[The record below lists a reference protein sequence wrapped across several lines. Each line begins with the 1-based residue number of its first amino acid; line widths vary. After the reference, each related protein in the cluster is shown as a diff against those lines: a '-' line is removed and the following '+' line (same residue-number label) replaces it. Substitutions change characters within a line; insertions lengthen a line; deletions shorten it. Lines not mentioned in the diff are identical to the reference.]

1 MPETASGSDRRT
13 GSHLVATVLMQ
24 EMQRDE
30 GIVVFGEDVGA
41 LGGVF
46 GATRRLQREFG
57 SSRVFDTPISETAFV
72 GMAIGAAQA
81 GLRPIVEIMFVDF
94 IGVCFDQ
101 VLNQMAKNHYMS
113 GGRVRVPLVLR
124 TAVGSI
130 GSAAQHS
137 QVLSATFAHIPGL
150 KVLFPGTPGDL
161 KGLLVAAIRSDDPV
175 VFLEHK
181 WLLKSRLSELPFND
195 ADSPDSPELP
205 VEPSPIGVARRI
217 REGSDVSIFA
227 SGWMVQQAMIAATE
241 LESEGISAGVVDIR
255 SLVPLDRDGLAE
267 EALKAPRALVVDEDF
282 TGFGTAAEVMASIAE
297 RIPGEVRMARHA
309 LDVPQPASK
318 VLEER
323 VVPSAGSIARAAERL
338 MRT

>member
-1 MPETASGSDRRT
+1 MPESPRAADRRT

-81 GLRPIVEIMFVDF
+81 GLRPITEIMFVDF

-161 KGLLVAAIRSDDPV
+161 EGLLVAAIRSDDPV

-181 WLLKSRLSELPFND
+181 WLLKSRLAEVPFSD
-195 ADSPDSPELP
+195 AGSPELP

-282 TGFGTAAEVMASIAE
+282 AGFGTAAEVMASIAE

-318 VLEER
+318 VLEES
-323 VVPSAGSIARAAERL
+323 VVPSPGSIARAAERL
-338 MRT
+338 TRT

>member
-1 MPETASGSDRRT
+1 MPESTNTPDRRT
-13 GSHLVATVLMQ
+13 GSHLVASVLMD
-24 EMQRDE
+24 EMRRDDA
-30 GIVVFGEDVGA
+30 IVVFGEDVGA

-57 SSRVFDTPISETAFV
+57 AARVFDTPISETAFV

-81 GLRPIVEIMFVDF
+81 GLRPITEIMFVDF

-150 KVLFPGTPGDL
+150 KVLFPATPGDL
-161 KGLLVAAIRSDDPV
+161 QGLLVAAIRSDDPV

-195 ADSPDSPELP
+195 VDSREAP
-205 VEPSPIGVARRI
+205 VEPAVIGQVRRI
-217 REGSDVSIFA
+217 RDGSDVSIIA
-227 SGWMVQQAMIAATE
+227 GGWMVQQAVLAARE
-241 LESEGISAGVVDIR
+241 LESAGVSAGVVDIR
-255 SLVPLDRDGLAE
+255 SLVPLDREGLAIE
-267 EALKAPRALVVDEDF
+267 VRKAPCALIVDEDF
-282 TGFGTAAEVMASIAE
+282 AGFGTTGEVMASIAE

-309 LDVPQPASK
+309 LVVPQPASK
-318 VLEER
+318 VLEEE
-323 VVPSAGSIARAAERL
+323 VVPSARSIVRHVVRL
-338 MRT
+338 LQA

>member
-1 MPETASGSDRRT
+1 MPDPTSAADRRT
-13 GSHLVATVLMQ
+13 GSHLVAAVLMQ
-24 EMQRDE
+24 EMRRDDRV
-30 GIVVFGEDVGA
+30 VVFGEDVGG

-57 SSRVFDTPISETAFV
+57 SARVFDTPISETAFV

-101 VLNQMAKNHYMS
+101 VLNQMATNHYMS

-137 QVLSATFAHIPGL
+137 QVLSAMFAHIPGL

-161 KGLLVAAIRSDDPV
+161 EGLLVAAIRSDDPV
-175 VFLEHK
+175 IFLEHK
-181 WLLKSRLSELPFND
+181 WLLKSRLSDLPFND
-195 ADSPDSPELP
+195 SDSRDSP
-205 VEPSPIGVARRI
+205 VEPAAIGKVRRI
-217 REGSDVSIFA
+217 RDGSDLSIIT
-227 SGWMVQQAMIAATE
+227 SGWMVQQAALAARE
-241 LESEGISAGVVDIR
+241 LESAGISAGVVDIR
-255 SLVPLDRDGLAE
+255 SLVPLDREGLAT
-267 EALKAPRALVVDEDF
+267 EARRAPCALVVDEDF
-282 TGFGTAAEVMASIAE
+282 AGFGTTGEVMASIAE
-297 RIPGEVRMARHA
+297 RIPGEVCMTRHA

-318 VLEER
+318 VLEEQ
-323 VVPSAGSIARAAERL
+323 VVPSARSIARQAERL
-338 MRT
+338 LQA

>member
-1 MPETASGSDRRT
+1 MTESAGAPDRRT
-13 GSHLVATVLMQ
+13 GSHLVAAVLME
-24 EMQRDE
+24 EMRRDDR
-30 GIVVFGEDVGA
+30 IVVFGEDVGA

-81 GLRPIVEIMFVDF
+81 GLRPITEIMFVDF

-113 GGRVRVPLVLR
+113 GGRVRVPLVMR

-150 KVLFPGTPGDL
+150 KVLFPATPRDIQ
-161 KGLLVAAIRSDDPV
+161 GLLVAAIRSDDPV
-175 VFLEHK
+175 IFLEHK
-181 WLLKSRLSELPFND
+181 WLLKSRLAELPFND
-195 ADSPDSPELP
+195 ADSGDSA
-205 VEPSPIGVARRI
+205 VEPAVLGKVRRI
-217 REGSDVSIFA
+217 RDGSDLSIIT
-227 SGWMVQQAMIAATE
+227 SGWMVQQAVLAAQE
-241 LESEGISAGVVDIR
+241 LESAGISAGVVDIR
-255 SLVPLDRDGLAE
+255 SLVPLDRDGLAD
-267 EALKAPRALVVDEDF
+267 EAGRAPCALVVDEDF
-282 TGFGTAAEVMASIAE
+282 AGFGTTGEVMASIAE
-297 RIPGEVRMARHA
+297 RIPGEVHMARHA

-318 VLEER
+318 VLEEQ
-323 VVPSAGSIARAAERL
+323 VVPSARSIARQAERL
-338 MRT
+338 LQA

>member
-1 MPETASGSDRRT
+1 MPESPSGSDRRT
-13 GSHLVATVLMQ
+13 GSHLVAAVLMQ
-24 EMQRDE
+24 EMQRDD
-30 GIVVFGEDVGA
+30 GVVTFGEDVGA

-57 SSRVFDTPISETAFV
+57 SARVFDTPISETAFV

-161 KGLLVAAIRSDDPV
+161 EGLLVAAIRSDDPV

-195 ADSPDSPELP
+195 VGSPELP

-297 RIPGEVRMARHA
+297 RIPGGVRMARHA

-323 VVPSAGSIARAAERL
+323 VVPSAGSIARQAARL
-338 MRT
+338 VHA

>member
-1 MPETASGSDRRT
+1 MPESTSASDRRT
-13 GSHLVATVLMQ
+13 GSHLVAAVLME
-24 EMQRDE
+24 EMRRDG
-30 GIVVFGEDVGA
+30 GIVTFGEDVGA

-57 SSRVFDTPISETAFV
+57 GMRVFDTPISETAFV

-113 GGRVRVPLVLR
+113 GGRVRVPLVMR

-150 KVLFPGTPGDL
+150 KVVFPATPGDL
-161 KGLLVAAIRSDDPV
+161 QGLLAAAIRSDDPV

-181 WLLKSRLSELPFND
+181 WLLKSRLTELPFND
-195 ADSPDSPELP
+195 VDSQDSP
-205 VEPSPIGVARRI
+205 VEPSEIGKVRRI
-217 REGSDVSIFA
+217 RDGSDVSIIA
-227 SGWMVQQAMIAATE
+227 SGWMVQQAVLAARE
-241 LESEGISAGVVDIR
+241 LESEGVSAGVVDIR
-255 SLVPLDRDGLAE
+255 SLVPLDREGLAE
-267 EALKAPRALVVDEDF
+267 EALRAPRALVVDEDF
-282 TGFGTAAEVMASIAE
+282 TGFGTTGEVMASIAE
-297 RIPGEVRMARHA
+297 RIPGEVRMARHG

-318 VLEER
+318 VLEEQ
-323 VVPSAGSIARAAERL
+323 VVPSARSIARQAKHLLQA
-338 MRT
+338 

>member
-1 MPETASGSDRRT
+1 MAESTPARDRRT
-13 GSHLVATVLMQ
+13 GSHLVAAAISQ
-24 EMQRDE
+24 EMRRDDAM
-30 GIVVFGEDVGA
+30 VVFGEDVGA

-57 SSRVFDTPISETAFV
+57 SDRVFDTPISETAFV
-72 GMAIGAAQA
+72 GMAVGAAQA

-101 VLNQMAKNHYMS
+101 VINQMAKNHYMS

-124 TAVGSI
+124 AAVGSI

-137 QVLSATFAHIPGL
+137 QVLAATFAHVPGL

-161 KGLLVAAIRSDDPV
+161 EGLLVAAIRSDDPV
-175 VFLEHK
+175 IFLEHK

-195 ADSPDSPELP
+195 ADSGGTA
-205 VEPSPIGVARRI
+205 VEPSPIGKARRI
-217 REGSDVSIFA
+217 RDGSDVSIITC
-227 SGWMVQQAMIAATE
+227 GWMVQQAVIAADD
-241 LESEGISAGVVDIR
+241 LESAGISAGVVDIR

-267 EALKAPRALVVDEDF
+267 QALRAQCALVVDEDF
-282 TGFGTAAEVMASIAE
+282 AGFGTASEVMASIAE

-309 LDVPQPASK
+309 LEVPQPASK

-323 VVPSAGSIARAAERL
+323 VVPSARSIARQATRL
-338 MRT
+338 VRA

>member
-1 MPETASGSDRRT
+1 MPEPTSASDRRT
-13 GSHLVATVLMQ
+13 GSHLVAAVLMQ
-24 EMQRDE
+24 EMRRDE
-30 GIVVFGEDVGA
+30 RIVVFGEDVGA

-57 SSRVFDTPISETAFV
+57 SARVFDTPISETAFV

-161 KGLLVAAIRSDDPV
+161 EGLLVAAIRSDDPV
-175 VFLEHK
+175 IFLEHK
-181 WLLKSRLSELPFND
+181 WLLKSRPAEVPFSD
-195 ADSPDSPELP
+195 TAVQESP
-205 VEPSPIGVARRI
+205 VEPSTIGKVRRI
-217 REGSDVSIFA
+217 REGSDVSIIA
-227 SGWMVQQAMIAATE
+227 SGWMVQQAVVAAE
-241 LESEGISAGVVDIR
+241 MLESEGVSAGIVDLR

-267 EALKAPRALVVDEDF
+267 EALKAPHALVVDEDF
-282 TGFGTAAEVMASIAE
+282 AGFGTAGEVIASIAE
-297 RIPGEVRMARHA
+297 RVPREVRMGRHA
-309 LDVPQPASK
+309 LNVPQPASG
-318 VLEER
+318 VLEEH
-323 VVPSAGSIARAAERL
+323 VVPSAGSIAREAARL
-338 MRT
+338 VRS

>member
-1 MPETASGSDRRT
+1 MPESAGASDRRT
-13 GSHLVATVLMQ
+13 GSHLVADVLME
-24 EMQRDE
+24 EMRRDE
-30 GIVVFGEDVGA
+30 RIVVFGEDVGA

-57 SSRVFDTPISETAFV
+57 GTRVFDTPISETAFV

-81 GLRPIVEIMFVDF
+81 GLRPITEIMFVDF

-113 GGRVRVPLVLR
+113 GGRVRVPLVMR

-150 KVLFPGTPGDL
+150 KVVFPATPGDL
-161 KGLLVAAIRSDDPV
+161 QGLLAAAIRSDDPV

-181 WLLKSRLSELPFND
+181 WLLKSRLTELPFND
-195 ADSPDSPELP
+195 VDSRDSP
-205 VEPSPIGVARRI
+205 VEPAGIGKVRRI
-217 REGSDVSIFA
+217 RDGSDVSIIA
-227 SGWMVQQAMIAATE
+227 SGWMVQQAVLAARE
-241 LESEGISAGVVDIR
+241 LESEGVSAGVVDVR
-255 SLVPLDRDGLAE
+255 SLVPLDREGLAE
-267 EALKAPRALVVDEDF
+267 EALRAPRALVVDEDF
-282 TGFGTAAEVMASIAE
+282 TGFGTTGEVMASIAE
-297 RIPGEVRMARHA
+297 RIPGEVRMARHG

-318 VLEER
+318 VLEEQ
-323 VVPSAGSIARAAERL
+323 VVPSAGSIALQAKRL
-338 MRT
+338 LQA

>member
-1 MPETASGSDRRT
+1 MPESTSVRDVRT
-13 GSHLVATVLMQ
+13 GSHLVAAALLQ
-24 EMQRDE
+24 EMKRDE
-30 GIVVFGEDVGA
+30 GVVVFGEDVGA

-57 SSRVFDTPISETAFV
+57 TARVFDTPISETAFV

-81 GLRPIVEIMFVDF
+81 GLRPVVEIMFVDF
-94 IGVCFDQ
+94 VGVCFDQ

-161 KGLLVAAIRSDDPV
+161 EGLLVAAIRSDDPV
-175 VFLEHK
+175 IFLEHK
-181 WLLKSRLSELPFND
+181 WLLKTRLGDLPFND
-195 ADSPDSPELP
+195 ADLQRSP
-205 VEPSPIGVARRI
+205 VEPSPIGTARRI
-217 REGSDVSIFA
+217 REGSDVSIIT
-227 SGWMVQQAMIAATE
+227 SGWMVQQAVIAADE
-241 LESEGISAGVVDIR
+241 LESAGISAGVVDIR

-267 EALKAPRALVVDEDF
+267 EALRAPCALVVDEDF
-282 TGFGTAAEVMASIAE
+282 AAFGTASEVMASIAE
-297 RIPGEVRMARHA
+297 RIRGEVQMARHA

-318 VLEER
+318 VLEDC
-323 VVPSAGSIARAAERL
+323 VVPSAGSIARQATRL
-338 MRT
+338 VCT

>member
-13 GSHLVATVLMQ
+13 GSHLVATALMQ

-30 GIVVFGEDVGA
+30 RIVVFGEDVGA

-81 GLRPIVEIMFVDF
+81 GLRPVVEIMFVDF

-113 GGRVRVPLVLR
+113 GGRVTVPLVLR
-124 TAVGSI
+124 SAVGSI

-137 QVLSATFAHIPGL
+137 QILSATFAHIPGI

-161 KGLLVAAIRSDDPV
+161 AGLLVAAIRSDDPV
-175 VFLEHK
+175 IFLEHK
-181 WLLKSRLSELPFND
+181 WLLKERLIEFPFND
-195 ADSPDSPELP
+195 AGLPEVP
-205 VEPSPIGVARRI
+205 IEPSPIGKVRRI
-217 REGSDVSIFA
+217 REGSDVSVIT
-227 SGWMVQQAMIAATE
+227 SGWMVQQAMVAAEE
-241 LESEGISAGVVDIR
+241 LESAGISAGVVDIR

-267 EALKAPRALVVDEDF
+267 EALRAPFALVVDEDF
-282 TGFGTAAEVMASIAE
+282 FGFGTSSEVMASLAE

-309 LDVPQPASK
+309 LEVPQPAAK

-323 VVPSAGSIARAAERL
+323 VVPSAGSIARHAMRL
-338 MRT
+338 VGT

>member
-1 MPETASGSDRRT
+1 MPEPTTASDRRT
-13 GSHLVATVLMQ
+13 GSHLVAAALME
-24 EMQRDE
+24 EMRRDE
-30 GIVVFGEDVGA
+30 AIVVFGEDVGA

-57 SSRVFDTPISETAFV
+57 GSRVFDTPISETAFV

-81 GLRPIVEIMFVDF
+81 GLRPITEIMFVDF

-113 GGRVRVPLVLR
+113 GGRVRVPLVMR

-150 KVLFPGTPGDL
+150 KVVFPATPGDL
-161 KGLLVAAIRSDDPV
+161 QGLLVAAIRSDDPV

-181 WLLKSRLSELPFND
+181 WLLKSRLTELPFND
-195 ADSPDSPELP
+195 VDSPESP
-205 VEPSPIGVARRI
+205 VEPSEIGKVRRI
-217 REGSDVSIFA
+217 RAGSDVSIIA
-227 SGWMVQQAMIAATE
+227 SGWMVQQAMLAARE
-241 LESEGISAGVVDIR
+241 LESDGVSAGVVDVR
-255 SLVPLDRDGLAE
+255 SLVPLDREGLAT
-267 EALKAPRALVVDEDF
+267 EALRAPRALVVDEDF
-282 TGFGTAAEVMASIAE
+282 AGFGTTGEVMASIAE

-318 VLEER
+318 VLEEQ
-323 VVPSAGSIARAAERL
+323 VVPSARSIVHQAKRL
-338 MRT
+338 LQA

>member
-13 GSHLVATVLMQ
+13 GSHLVATALMQ

-30 GIVVFGEDVGA
+30 RIVVFGEDVGA

-137 QVLSATFAHIPGL
+137 QVLSATFAHIPGI

-161 KGLLVAAIRSDDPV
+161 AGLLVAAIRSDDPV
-175 VFLEHK
+175 IFLEHK
-181 WLLKSRLSELPFND
+181 WLLKERLIEFPFND
-195 ADSPDSPELP
+195 ASLPEAP
-205 VEPSPIGVARRI
+205 IEPSPIGVARRI

-297 RIPGEVRMARHA
+297 RIPGGVRMARHA

-323 VVPSAGSIARAAERL
+323 VVPSAGSIARQAARL
-338 MRT
+338 VHA

>member
-1 MPETASGSDRRT
+1 MPESTSASDRRT
-13 GSHLVATVLMQ
+13 GSHLVAEVLMEQ
-24 EMQRDE
+24 MRQDDRT
-30 GIVVFGEDVGA
+30 VVFGEDVGA

-57 SSRVFDTPISETAFV
+57 DTRVFDTPISETAFV

-113 GGRVRVPLVLR
+113 GGRVRVPLVMR

-137 QVLSATFAHIPGL
+137 QVLSATFAHIPGI
-150 KVLFPGTPGDL
+150 KVLFPATPGDL
-161 KGLLVAAIRSDDPV
+161 RGLLVAAIRSDDPV

-181 WLLKSRLSELPFND
+181 WLLKSRLVELPFND
-195 ADSPDSPELP
+195 ADSP
-205 VEPSPIGVARRI
+205 VEPPPIGKVRRI
-217 REGSDVSIFA
+217 RDGSDVTIIA
-227 SGWMVQQAMIAATE
+227 SGWMVQQAVLAARE
-241 LESEGISAGVVDIR
+241 LESDGISAGIVDIR
-255 SLVPLDRDGLAE
+255 SLVPLDREGLAS
-267 EALKAPRALVVDEDF
+267 EALRAPCALIVDEDF
-282 TGFGTAAEVMASIAE
+282 AGFGTTGEVMASIAE

-309 LDVPQPASK
+309 LDVPQPAAL
-318 VLEER
+318 VLEEQ
-323 VVPSAGSIARAAERL
+323 VVPSARSIARQAERL
-338 MRT
+338 LQS

>member
-1 MPETASGSDRRT
+1 MPEPTSASDRRT
-13 GSHLVATVLMQ
+13 GSHLVAAALME
-24 EMQRDE
+24 EMRRDE

-46 GATRRLQREFG
+46 GATRRLHREFG
-57 SSRVFDTPISETAFV
+57 GTRVFDTPISETAFV

-113 GGRVRVPLVLR
+113 GGRVRVPLVMR

-150 KVLFPGTPGDL
+150 KVVFPATPGDL
-161 KGLLVAAIRSDDPV
+161 QGLLVAAIRSDDPI

-181 WLLKSRLSELPFND
+181 WLLKSRLTELPFND
-195 ADSPDSPELP
+195 LDSRDSP
-205 VEPSPIGVARRI
+205 VEPSEIGKVRRI
-217 REGSDVSIFA
+217 RDGSDVSIIA
-227 SGWMVQQAMIAATE
+227 SGWMVQQAMLAARE
-241 LESEGISAGVVDIR
+241 LESEGVSAGVVDVR
-255 SLVPLDRDGLAE
+255 SLIPLDREGLAT
-267 EALKAPRALVVDEDF
+267 EALRAPRALVVDEDF
-282 TGFGTAAEVMASIAE
+282 AGFGTTGEVMASIAE

-318 VLEER
+318 VLEEQ
-323 VVPSAGSIARAAERL
+323 VVPSARSIARQAKRL
-338 MRT
+338 LRA